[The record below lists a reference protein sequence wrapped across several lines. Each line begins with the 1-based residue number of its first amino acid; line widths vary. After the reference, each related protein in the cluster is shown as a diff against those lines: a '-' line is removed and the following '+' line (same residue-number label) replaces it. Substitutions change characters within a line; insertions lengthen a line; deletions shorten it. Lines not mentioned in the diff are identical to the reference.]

1 MIHGYTIQYFRVFN
15 AKLNKYTN
23 LDDVAKGKDY
33 IFGNDSG
40 PFSSNHF
47 HDCIIER
54 SSGWHDKGNSQTIFE
69 NDVVKRG
76 DYLYVVKF
84 DPFSHHFYLGTNI
97 RRHKKSSKYDAYI
110 ISLVK
115 SDIGKQYSTNS
126 YLTESSAAK
135 LKKICPA
142 RFFNQESLD
151 LAKGTR

>member
-1 MIHGYTIQYFRVFN
+1 MKIFNNIKTIIPN
-15 AKLNKYTN
+15 N
-23 LDDVAKGKDY
+23 LIIGIAR
-33 IFGNDSG
+33 F
-40 PFSSNHF
+40 FSEKIQSYCLLSDILQ
-47 HDCIIER
+47 HDLIEDGLITER
-54 SSGWHDKGNSQTIFE
+54 CSGWLDKDSNDIIYE

-97 RRHKKSSKYDAYI
+97 RRHKKSNKYDASV

-115 SDIGKQYSTNS
+115 SDIDKQYSTNS

-151 LAKGTR
+151 LARSLR